1 MIILYQIPKAK
12 LKVVR
17 GTLNEYSDALMA
29 QQKDLTRIREL
40 KNELNRV
47 LSSLKSANGILDDDF
62 VKKVVMDSRSRLNK
76 DLFSGFI
83 LSETEISILKD
94 AVDSWSARKLDASL
108 KTLFAKKLR
117 NPVSYIM
124 VTGE

>member
-94 AVDSWSARKLDASL
+94 AVDSRSARKLDASL